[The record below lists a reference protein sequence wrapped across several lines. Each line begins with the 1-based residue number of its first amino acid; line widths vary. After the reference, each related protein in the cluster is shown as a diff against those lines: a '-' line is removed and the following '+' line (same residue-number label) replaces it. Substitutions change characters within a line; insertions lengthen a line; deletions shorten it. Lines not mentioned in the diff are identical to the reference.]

1 MVMMFNYNLS
11 LAQVAE
17 RFSQASFV
25 LAHEGEEIA
34 KEDLYFICKQ
44 LEEAQ
49 AALLMHANKKENEI
63 A

>member
-1 MVMMFNYNLS
+1 MAYNYNLS
-11 LAQVAE
+11 LEQVAE

-25 LAHEGEEIA
+25 IAHEGEDIA

-49 AALLMHANKKENEI
+49 AALLMHASKKENVL

>member
-1 MVMMFNYNLS
+1 MAFNYNLS
-11 LAQVAE
+11 LQQVAD

-25 LAHEGEEIA
+25 LAHEGEDIA

-49 AALLMHANKKENEI
+49 SALLMHANKRETEY

>member
-1 MVMMFNYNLS
+1 MAFNYNLS
-11 LAQVAE
+11 LEQVAE
-17 RFSQASFV
+17 RFSQASFI

-34 KEDLYFICKQ
+34 KDDLYFICKQ

-49 AALLMHANKKENEI
+49 ASLLMHANKRETED

>member
-1 MVMMFNYNLS
+1 MAFNYNLS
-11 LAQVAE
+11 LEQVAE
-17 RFSQASFV
+17 RFSQASFI

-34 KEDLYFICKQ
+34 KDDLYFICKQ

-49 AALLMHANKKENEI
+49 AALLMHANKKENEL

>member
-1 MVMMFNYNLS
+1 MAFNYNLS
-11 LAQVAE
+11 LEQVAE
-17 RFSQASFV
+17 RFSQASFI

-34 KEDLYFICKQ
+34 KDDLYFICKQ

-49 AALLMHANKKENEI
+49 AALLMHANKRETQD

>member
-1 MVMMFNYNLS
+1 MPFNYNLS
-11 LAQVAE
+11 LEQVAE

-25 LAHEGEEIA
+25 LAHEGEDID
-34 KEDLYFICKQ
+34 KEDIYFICKQ

-49 AALLMHANKKENEI
+49 AALLMHANKKENEL

>member
-1 MVMMFNYNLS
+1 MPFNYNLT
-11 LAQVAE
+11 LEQVAE

-25 LAHEGEEIA
+25 LAHEGEDVS
-34 KEDLYFICKQ
+34 KDDLYFICKQ

-49 AALLMHANKKENEI
+49 AALLMHANKRETIN